1 MERHLVTYR
10 RYYVNGGTWFFTVN
24 LKNRRSFLLTAH
36 IEALRQAVKTVRQ
49 RKPFH
54 IDAWVVLPEH
64 IHCVW
69 TLPEDDR
76 DYSGRWREIKKQ
88 FTRTLQLRDIW
99 QPRFW
104 EHTIRDEADY
114 HHHLDYV
121 YNNPVKH
128 GWVTQVRD
136 WPFSTFHR
144 DVRRGLY
151 PEDWG
156 SGTVDIM
163 AGERR

>member
-24 LKNRRSFLLTAH
+24 LKNRRSFLLTTH
-36 IEALRQAVKTVRQ
+36 IEALRQAVNTVRQ

-69 TLPEDDR
+69 TLPADDT
-76 DYSGRWREIKKQ
+76 DYSGRWRDIKKQ
-88 FTRTLQLRDIW
+88 FTRTLQQRSIW

-104 EHTIRDEADY
+104 EHTIRDDVDY
-114 HHHLDYV
+114 RHHVDYV

-128 GWVTQVRD
+128 GWVEQVRD

-156 SGTVDIM
+156 GGTTEIAAD
-163 AGERR
+163 ERR